1 MTATIST
8 IYTLRLSVLP
18 SCITVQMFRL
28 LRRRSSGASTGPDT
42 NQPNFITNRARD
54 ESPRLFV
61 CLRIYLTH
69 TPARQHL
76 ADVRKCVPFVCVFA
90 FRDVHDI
97 DGVLGLFARNAIGNF
112 RYRHLSGM
120 LVLLAESPHIS
131 RTFNLDPNYRM
142 DPSMPTSFRQIINS
156 AVKDKRLLV
165 VPGAHDALSARL
177 IQKIG
182 FETYFIGGFPAVGAR
197 YGVPDVGL
205 MGFGEISAA
214 VRDIMSACDLPV
226 FVDGDDGYGDVKNVV
241 HTVQAYERMGVSA
254 ILIEDQQ
261 WPKRCGHMVGKKVV
275 ATELA
280 EAKIRAAC
288 SERLNPETWILART
302 DARAVYDID
311 EAMRRAERYIR
322 AGADGIFIE
331 APRSIDELK
340 RIGRAFDVPQVCN
353 PLMGG
358 HTPILSMEEL
368 GELGFNCAVLGLDTL
383 MHAAKAIEAVLI
395 DMKSGKFARRNDG
408 MDFEDYK
415 RLVGYDK
422 WESVDERFTPR
433 Q

>member
-1 MTATIST
+1 
-8 IYTLRLSVLP
+8 
-18 SCITVQMFRL
+18 
-28 LRRRSSGASTGPDT
+28 
-42 NQPNFITNRARD
+42 
-54 ESPRLFV
+54 
-61 CLRIYLTH
+61 
-69 TPARQHL
+69 
-76 ADVRKCVPFVCVFA
+76 
-90 FRDVHDI
+90 
-97 DGVLGLFARNAIGNF
+97 
-112 RYRHLSGM
+112 
-120 LVLLAESPHIS
+120 
-131 RTFNLDPNYRM
+131 
-142 DPSMPTSFRQIINS
+142 
-156 AVKDKRLLV
+156 V

-182 FETYFIGGFPAVGAR
+182 FETYFIGGFPAVGSR

-205 MGFGEISAA
+205 KGFGEISAA
-214 VRDIMSACDLPV
+214 VRDIMGACDLPV

-241 HTVQAYERMGVSA
+241 HTVQSYERMGVSA

-275 ATELA
+275 PVELA
-280 EAKIRAAC
+280 EAKIKAAC

-302 DARAVYDID
+302 DARAVYDLD

-340 RIGRAFDVPQVCN
+340 RIGRAFDVPQICN

-358 HTPILSMEEL
+358 HTPILTMEEL
-368 GELGFNCAVLGLDTL
+368 GELGFNCAVLGLDTI
-383 MHAAKAIEAVLI
+383 MHAAKAIEAVLL
-395 DMKSGKFARRNDG
+395 DMKSGNFTHRNDG

-415 RLVGYDK
+415 KIVGYDQ
-422 WESVDERFTPR
+422 WESLDSRLAGPP